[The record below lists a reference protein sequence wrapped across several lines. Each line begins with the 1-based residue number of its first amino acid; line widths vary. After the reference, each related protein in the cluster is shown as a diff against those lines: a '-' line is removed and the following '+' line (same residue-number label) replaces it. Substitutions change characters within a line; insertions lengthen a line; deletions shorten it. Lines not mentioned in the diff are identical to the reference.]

1 MKVFFR
7 LMFGL
12 GTIINCTAIIVAG
25 ILGILFG
32 SHLKESMQDTLMKAN
47 GVAVIFIGIGGALS
61 KMLVIHK
68 GTIETTGTMMMIIS
82 LALGAVFG
90 EMLDLDGRMTQFGKW
105 LKIKTG
111 NAKDKKFVD
120 GFVTASLTV
129 CIGAMAVVGSIED
142 GIHADHSI
150 LFAKAILDFVIILV
164 MSTSLGKGCL
174 FSFVPVGLFQG
185 SITLLASAISPFI
198 TTTAMSALSF
208 VGSILIFCVGLN
220 LVFDTKIR
228 VANLLP
234 GLIIACICT
243 IFPM

>member
-1 MKVFFR
+1 MVF
-7 LMFGL
+7 G
-12 GTIINCTAIIVAG
+12 N
-25 ILGILFG
+25 
-32 SHLKESMQDTLMKAN
+32 HLKESMQDTLMKAD
-47 GVAVIFIGIGGALS
+47 GVAVIFIGIAGALS
-61 KMLVIHK
+61 KMLVIK
-68 GTIETTGTMMMIIS
+68 GGTTDTTGTMMMIIS
-82 LALGAVFG
+82 LSLGAIVG
-90 EMLDLDGRMTQFGKW
+90 EMLDLDGKMIHFGEW

-164 MSTSLGKGCL
+164 MSATLGKGCL

-185 SITLLASAISPFI
+185 TITLLASLISPFI
-198 TTTAMSALSF
+198 TASAMSALSYI
-208 VGSILIFCVGLN
+208 GSILIFCVGVN
-220 LVFDTKIR
+220 LVFNTKIR

-234 GLIIACICT
+234 ALIVACICT
-243 IFPM
+243 VFPL